1 MAELSSNLLNNSKLT
16 FNEDVIAKI
25 AGKAIQNINGIL
37 SMNGNLFNDI
47 ADRFRSEDDVTKGID
62 VEVGDKQVALDL
74 SIILEYGA
82 NAHTVFE
89 QILDR
94 LSSEIE
100 GMTGLKVVEA
110 NVEVNDVMTKKE
122 WQKQNKSKS
131 QTDDSRVN

>member
-1 MAELSSNLLNNSKLT
+1 MSELSSNLLNNSKLT

-37 SMNGNLFNDI
+37 SMNGNLLNDI
-47 ADRFRSEDDVTKGID
+47 TERFRSTDDVTKGID

-89 QILDR
+89 QILQR

-122 WQKQNKSKS
+122 WQKQSKS
-131 QTDDSRVN
+131 QSEDSRVN

>member
-100 GMTGLKVVEA
+100 SMTGLKVVEA

>member
-122 WQKQNKSKS
+122 WQKQSKS
-131 QTDDSRVN
+131 QSEDSRVN